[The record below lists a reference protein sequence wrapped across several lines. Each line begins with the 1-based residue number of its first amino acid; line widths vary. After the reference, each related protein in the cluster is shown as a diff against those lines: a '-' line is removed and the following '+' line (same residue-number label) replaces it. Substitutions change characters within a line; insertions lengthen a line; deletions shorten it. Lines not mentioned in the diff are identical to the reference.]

1 MNRKLRLILVSF
13 IMLLLIGAVFMT
25 GCTDQA
31 PAATPTPT
39 PAPTAAPGPKQEL
52 HIATTTS
59 LYDTGLLD
67 YLKTDFEGQYNAEVK
82 IISAGTGKA
91 LEYGEAG
98 DVDVM
103 MVHDRVREDLF
114 IENGFGVNRRV
125 IAYNYFVIV
134 GPESDP
140 AAITGLSPEDAFTT
154 IMEKGQTDP
163 AVKFVSRGDESG
175 THAKEKAIW
184 TSAGYTYDE
193 VKASGDWYIEAGS
206 GMGATLT
213 LANEKE
219 AYTLSD
225 IGTFL
230 AYQGDISLVIVVEE
244 GDILLNI
251 YSAMQINPATY
262 PEVNSTLAKEWINYL
277 ITEDTQDKIGTFR
290 VAEFGRPL
298 FFPSL
303 GAWEKIG
310 VTQEECE
317 TPIS

>member
-1 MNRKLRLILVSF
+1 MLICC
-13 IMLLLIGAVFMT
+13 AVCIT
-25 GCTDQA
+25 GCTDQQA
-31 PAATPTPT
+31 QEPVAMSSSE
-39 PAPTAAPGPKQEL
+39 PKQEL

-67 YLKTDFEGQYNAEVK
+67 HLKTGFEEQYGAEVK

-125 IAYNYFVIV
+125 VAYNFFVIV

-140 AAITGLSPEDAFTT
+140 ASITGLSPEDAFTA
-154 IMEKGQTDP
+154 IMEQGQTDP
-163 AVKFVSRGDESG
+163 GVKFVSRGDESG

-184 TSAGYTYDE
+184 KSAGYTYDE

-219 AYTLSD
+219 AYTISD

-230 AYQGDISLVIVVEE
+230 AYQGDIDSVILVEE

-251 YSAMQINPATY
+251 YSAMQINPAKY
-262 PEVNSTLAKEWINYL
+262 PDVNSTLAKEWINYL
-277 ITEDTQDKIGTFR
+277 ITDEVQDEIENFR

-298 FFPSL
+298 FFPSR
-303 GAWEKIG
+303 GAWETIG
-310 VTQEECE
+310 VTQGECE
-317 TPIS
+317 TPVS